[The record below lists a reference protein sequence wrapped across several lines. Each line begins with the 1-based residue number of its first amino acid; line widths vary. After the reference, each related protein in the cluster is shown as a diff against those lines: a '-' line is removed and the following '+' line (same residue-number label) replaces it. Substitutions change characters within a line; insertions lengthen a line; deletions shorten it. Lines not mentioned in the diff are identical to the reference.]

1 MKSDR
6 DLPARKEHEMQFYK
20 CLKCGN
26 FVVFLTPKTA
36 CTPRCCGEEMAEVKP
51 NTQDAALEKH
61 VPAVTVEGNKVS
73 VQVGSVAHPM
83 LPEHY
88 IQFVILE
95 TNKGFQK
102 KDLAPGEEPKA
113 EFLLSDG
120 KKPVAVYEYCNLHGL
135 WSYTI

>member
-1 MKSDR
+1 
-6 DLPARKEHEMQFYK
+6 MQFYK

-36 CTPRCCGEEMAEVKP
+36 CTPRCCGDEMSEVVP
-51 NTQDAALEKH
+51 NTVDAAREKH
-61 VPAVTVEGNKVS
+61 VPAVTLEGNKVS
-73 VQVGSVAHPM
+73 VQVGSTAHPM

-102 KDLAPGEEPKA
+102 KDLVPGEEPKA
-113 EFLLSDG
+113 EFLLTEG
-120 KKPVAVYEYCNLHGL
+120 EKPVAVYENCNLHGL
-135 WSYTI
+135 WSYTL